1 MSKNRGFASI
11 VVSLILVLVFS
22 LITLGFATISRREQQ
37 NALNKQLA
45 TQAEYAAE
53 SWINS
58 KLKSG
63 SLAAINTCE
72 EASYDAANNVKVT
85 CGLITPNL
93 TRTPVTLTGSTAVSK
108 IVDYTTPTTPPQ
120 SAPTKFTIKWNSS
133 NAAKKNPL
141 TSMFNPFNDST
152 YQSPSIMQISI
163 TPINELSR
171 DCLINKTFNA
181 FLYPGGA
188 TATPN
193 IALMPA
199 LKCPAVGVVPAPQPA
214 NKYFG
219 RCNGSGSCAIDI
231 WIDAA
236 NRSSGKFLFR
246 FLAPYGA
253 QSDSTEITISG
264 QSVDSGGAI
273 SATKDTG
280 TVILDVTAKAQD
292 VVKRVQVAVPVTV
305 VTSGVGGSNAPSYLI
320 QADSACKRLIDQEV
334 TTTPPGSKSYP
345 SIFSAPSAYTGSSC
359 NLLNA
364 DL

>member
-37 NALNKQLA
+37 NALNKQLS

-58 KLKSG
+58 KLRSG
-63 SLAAINTCE
+63 SLDAINTC
-72 EASYDAANNVKVT
+72 AQTDYDAANNVKVT
-85 CGLITPNL
+85 CGLIKRNLSSTPA
-93 TRTPVTLTGSTAVSK
+93 TISGPTSGTSIPF
-108 IVDYTTPTTPPQ
+108 TPTAGQ
-120 SAPTKFTIKWNSS
+120 SVTKFTITWKSS
-133 NAAKKNPL
+133 NAAKKSPL
-141 TSMFNPFNDST
+141 TSMNNPFNDT
-152 YQSPSIMQISI
+152 LYNSPSIVQISI
-163 TPINELSR
+163 TPIKESALSR

-181 FLYPGGA
+181 FLYPGNS

-193 IALMPA
+193 IASMPA
-199 LKCPAVGVVPAPQPA
+199 LNCPNAGAFPQPAPA

-219 RCNGSGSCAIDI
+219 RCDGSGNCTIDI
-231 WIDAA
+231 YVDPV
-236 NRSSGKFLFR
+236 NRLSDKFLFR

-253 QSDSTEITISG
+253 PSESTNIKVTGSTNSFEA
-264 QSVDSGGAI
+264 GGAPTVVTD
-273 SATKDTG
+273 SG

-292 VVKRVQVAVPVTV
+292 VVKRIQVAVPVTV
-305 VTSGVGGSNAPSYLI
+305 VTSSGSSSMAPEYLI
-320 QADSACKRLIDQEV
+320 QADSACKRLVDQEI
-334 TTTPPGSKSYP
+334 TTTPPASKSYT
-345 SIFSAPSAYTGSSC
+345 SIFSSPTAYTGSGC